1 MRKYLSFFILIFM
14 ANVALQ
20 SPAIAGS
27 KLRAIYN
34 PPTMSLDGDSSKGAV
49 AEAISRAAANR
60 DWRIKRL
67 GKSTLK
73 ATYKKT
79 GRVGV
84 VYKVVLTITY
94 SKNKID
100 MKYRGS
106 RDLNYQ
112 KESQLID
119 GHYNNW
125 VKKLEKEIWKE
136 VNR

>member
-1 MRKYLSFFILIFM
+1 
-14 ANVALQ
+14 
-20 SPAIAGS
+20 
-27 KLRAIYN
+27 
-34 PPTMSLDGDSSKGAV
+34 MSLDGDSSKAAV
-49 AEAISRAAANR
+49 AEAIKRAAASR

-79 GRVGV
+79 GKVGL
-84 VYKVVLTITY
+84 VYKAVLTITY
-94 SKNKID
+94 SSKKIT

-106 RDLNYQ
+106 RDLHYQ

-119 GHYNNW
+119 HYYNSW
-125 VKKLEKEIWKE
+125 VKKLEKQIWKE